1 MKSWIAAGLAA
12 AFVLG
17 AAVPAAA
24 QGKTKVTIYTALEND
39 QLGPFKQSIEKAVP
53 EAEVVWVRDSTG
65 VITARFLAEKDNPR
79 ADMVMGLAASSLIMF
94 EKAGLL
100 ETYKP
105 QGADGLKEIF
115 RDGRDP
121 YTWTGMDAYLGVVCF
136 NTAEAGKDKIATP
149 TSWKDLTN
157 PALKGKVVMP
167 HPASSGT
174 GYLMV
179 AGWLQSM
186 GEQEGWK
193 FMDGLHENIAAYLH
207 SGSAPCVQAARGERV
222 AGLALDMRG
231 ASEKSKGA
239 PIEVVIPKEGVG
251 WEMEAT
257 AVVKGSKN
265 LAVAKKIADW
275 GTTKEA
281 NELYSKTYALVAH
294 PEVKNLPGELSGR
307 RRRGHD
313 QERSRLDGGEPRPHP
328 RRVVEALRVRRRRRR
343 TDVIPGR
350 SEGRHLGRSEA
361 SPRTSVVEM
370 ARMSR
375 GPRAASRPE
384 DDAPFAPE

>member
-1 MKSWIAAGLAA
+1 MKNWLASFIIGAVALAA
-12 AFVLG
+12 PG
-17 AAVPAAA
+17 IA
-24 QGKTKVTIYTALEND
+24 QAQKTKVTIYTALEND
-39 QLGPFKQSIEKAVP
+39 QLAPFKQSIEKAVP

-79 ADMVMGLAASSLIMF
+79 ADMVMGLAASSLLMF

-105 QGADGLKEIF
+105 AGVDAIKEVF
-115 RDGRDP
+115 RDQKEP

-136 NTAEAGKDKIATP
+136 NTAEAKGVPVPA
-149 TSWKDLTN
+149 SWKDLLN
-157 PALKGKVVMP
+157 PGLKGKIVMP

-186 GEQEGWK
+186 GEAEGWK

-222 AGLALDMRG
+222 VGLALDMRG
-231 ASEKSKGA
+231 ASEKTKGA

-251 WEMEAT
+251 WEMEAS
-257 AVVKGSKN
+257 AIVKGSKN

-275 GTTKEA
+275 TAGQDA
-281 NELYSKTYALVAH
+281 NVLYSKTYAIVAS
-294 PEVKNLPGELSGR
+294 PSVKNTPPNYPAGAEAGMIKNDLSWMADNR
-307 RRRGHD
+307 
-313 QERSRLDGGEPRPHP
+313 ERVLAEWSKRYE
-328 RRVVEALRVRRRRRR
+328 
-343 TDVIPGR
+343 
-350 SEGRHLGRSEA
+350 SK
-361 SPRTSVVEM
+361 
-370 ARMSR
+370 
-375 GPRAASRPE
+375 AAPKN
-384 DDAPFAPE
+384 